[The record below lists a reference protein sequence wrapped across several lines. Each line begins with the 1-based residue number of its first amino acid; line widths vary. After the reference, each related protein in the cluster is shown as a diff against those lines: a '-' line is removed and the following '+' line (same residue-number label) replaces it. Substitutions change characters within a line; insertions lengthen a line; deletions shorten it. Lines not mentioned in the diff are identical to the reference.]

1 MKKVNLLVAS
11 SLLASLLNSSN
22 ILTAQGQSYSS
33 ALLTDSSS
41 VAADSAESSAKSTS
55 AASSAPAGSAA
66 AASSAPASSDS
77 VSTPASAPDSS
88 TTSSAPASSSSSS
101 SSSCASCE
109 SAVSGAAG
117 STSAGAGST
126 VGAMTGAGSASVSG
140 APGQEPLKLSPA
152 AMCPSPSFPFSFGPD
167 GKAALNALPGSMNK
181 AAASTFL
188 RLLKE
193 HLLTPSGLLSLAMNR
208 APGTTPSDF
217 LMRSGKFD
225 GLLMI
230 LSFIGSKVELS
241 DSQIEQL
248 QKIRNKLLDKSAPI
262 NADLTVLERKFR
274 DQLIAPE
281 LDDKTMRSLRRQIG
295 RDKEKLDALMTE
307 HMIAT
312 SHVFTAEQRQKVRD
326 LFMRMQAGPM
336 GIKRPQEKKTTGD

>member
-1 MKKVNLLVAS
+1 VKKVNLIVS
-11 SLLASLLNSSN
+11 TSLFASLLSCCN
-22 ILTAQGQSYSS
+22 ILTAQAQSYSS
-33 ALLTDSSS
+33 ALLPDSSL
-41 VAADSAESSAKSTS
+41 AANESSNSP
-55 AASSAPAGSAA
+55 ASSATSGSTPSGSTPTKSTATE
-66 AASSAPASSDS
+66 SAPAS
-77 VSTPASAPDSS
+77 AQ
-88 TTSSAPASSSSSS
+88 SSSESSPS
-101 SSSCASCE
+101 GASG
-109 SAVSGAAG
+109 SAVNGDGA
-117 STSAGAGST
+117 T
-126 VGAMTGAGSASVSG
+126 
-140 APGQEPLKLSPA
+140 KLSPA
-152 AMCPSPSFPFSFGPD
+152 AMSPSPSFPFSFGPD
-167 GKAALNALPGSMNK
+167 GKATLNALPGPMNK
-181 AAASTFL
+181 AAASAFV

-208 APGTTPSDF
+208 SPGSTPSDL
-217 LMRSGKFD
+217 LMKSGKFD

-281 LDDKTMRSLRRQIG
+281 LDDKAMRSLRRQIG
-295 RDKEKLDALMTE
+295 RDKDKLDALMTE

-312 SHVFTAEQRQKVRD
+312 SHVFTTEQRQKVRD

>member
-1 MKKVNLLVAS
+1 MKKVNFIVSTALFAN
-11 SLLASLLNSSN
+11 LLNCCN
-22 ILTAQGQSYSS
+22 ILTAQAQSYSS
-33 ALLTDSSS
+33 ALLPDSSL
-41 VAADSAESSAKSTS
+41 AANESLNS
-55 AASSAPAGSAA
+55 PAGSAA
-66 AASSAPASSDS
+66 SGSTPANSTATESAPASA
-77 VSTPASAPDSS
+77 PASAPSSTDSS
-88 TTSSAPASSSSSS
+88 PSGASG
-101 SSSCASCE
+101 
-109 SAVSGAAG
+109 SAVNGDGA
-117 STSAGAGST
+117 T
-126 VGAMTGAGSASVSG
+126 
-140 APGQEPLKLSPA
+140 KLSPA
-152 AMCPSPSFPFSFGPD
+152 AMSPSPSFPFSFGPD
-167 GKAALNALPGSMNK
+167 GKATLNALPGPMNK
-181 AAASTFL
+181 AAASTFV

-208 APGTTPSDF
+208 SPGSTPSDF
-217 LMRSGKFD
+217 LMKSGKFD

-281 LDDKTMRSLRRQIG
+281 LDDKAMRSLRRQIG
-295 RDKEKLDALMTE
+295 RDKDKLDALMTE

-312 SHVFTAEQRQKVRD
+312 SHVFTTEQRQKVRD

>member
-1 MKKVNLLVAS
+1 MKKVNLIVS
-11 SLLASLLNSSN
+11 TSLLASLLNCCSM
-22 ILTAQGQSYSS
+22 LTAQAQSYSS
-33 ALLTDSSS
+33 VLFPDSSLAANKSLNSSAGS
-41 VAADSAESSAKSTS
+41 VTSSATADGPTAASAGSNAAADGSTAATVGASADGSTAASACGSTAAAVGASAKGSTASEAAPSAS
-55 AASSAPAGSAA
+55 AASSQNAVADTSGSAGTIAGDA
-66 AASSAPASSDS
+66 A
-77 VSTPASAPDSS
+77 V
-88 TTSSAPASSSSSS
+88 
-101 SSSCASCE
+101 
-109 SAVSGAAG
+109 
-117 STSAGAGST
+117 
-126 VGAMTGAGSASVSG
+126 
-140 APGQEPLKLSPA
+140 KLSPA
-152 AMCPSPSFPFSFGPD
+152 AMCPSASFPLSFGPD
-167 GKAALNALPGSMNK
+167 GKATLNALPGPINR

-262 NADLTVLERKFR
+262 NADLTILERKFR
-274 DQLIAPE
+274 EQLIAPE
-281 LDDKTMRSLRRQIG
+281 LDDKAMRSLRRQIG
-295 RDKEKLDALMTE
+295 RNKDKLDALMTE

-312 SHVFTAEQRQKVRD
+312 SHVFTAEQRQRVRD
-326 LFMRMQAGPM
+326 MFMRMQAGPM

>member
-1 MKKVNLLVAS
+1 MKKVNLIVS
-11 SLLASLLNSSN
+11 TSLLASLLNSCS
-22 ILTAQGQSYSS
+22 ILTAQAQSYSS
-33 ALLTDSSS
+33 ALLPDSSL
-41 VAADSAESSAKSTS
+41 AASESSNSPASA
-55 AASSAPAGSAA
+55 AASSPSASSPAASGTAASGTAASGSAPANSTNAG
-66 AASSAPASSDS
+66 SAPASSP
-77 VSTPASAPDSS
+77 STSDSAPSGEAGGAANGDG
-88 TTSSAPASSSSSS
+88 
-101 SSSCASCE
+101 
-109 SAVSGAAG
+109 AVSGDGAA
-117 STSAGAGST
+117 
-126 VGAMTGAGSASVSG
+126 
-140 APGQEPLKLSPA
+140 KLSPA

-167 GKAALNALPGSMNK
+167 GKATLNALPGSMNK
-181 AAASTFL
+181 ASASAFV

-208 APGTTPSDF
+208 APGASPSDF

-262 NADLTVLERKFR
+262 NANLTVLERKFR

-281 LDDKTMRSLRRQIG
+281 LDDKAMRSLRRQIG

-312 SHVFTAEQRQKVRD
+312 SHVFTTEQRQKVRE